1 MRLNRTIFQTEHSAM
16 FLDQISKAVM
26 ISNPQAG
33 RRHRKRA
40 QQIEI
45 AKRELEQSGVSV
57 TLCETAEVGDGAT
70 VAREAISNGAELIVV
85 CGGDG
90 TINDVVC
97 GMAHSQV
104 PLAVLPGGTA
114 NVLARELGLPL
125 DIAAAARTISRS
137 VPRRV
142 ALGNVGQRYFLL
154 MAGVGFDA
162 GVVKK
167 INLKVKKVFGM
178 ASYVIE
184 ALWQLVFE
192 RRMPFYV
199 YSDGRRHQAT
209 FACISRSQHYG
220 PVRMVRE
227 ADLFSD
233 QFYVYCF
240 HSGNPLRYLH
250 YAWTILASA
259 QPKMPAFTGFP
270 ARQIRCE
277 RIDSGE
283 KPVFLQ
289 VDGEFA
295 GQLPCTIE
303 IVPDALTLMVP
314 ANFASETNSHLLQK

>member
-1 MRLNRTIFQTEHSAM
+1 M
-16 FLDQISKAVM
+16 FLEQISKAVI
-26 ISNPQAG
+26 ISNPHAG
-33 RRHRKRA
+33 RQHRKRA

-45 AKRELEQSGVSV
+45 AKRELEQSGLSV
-57 TLCETAEVGDGAT
+57 ILFETTEVGNGAI

-137 VPRRV
+137 VPRKV

-167 INLKVKKVFGM
+167 LNLKVKKLFGM
-178 ASYVIE
+178 ASYVME
-184 ALWQLVFE
+184 ALRQLVFE
-192 RRMPFYV
+192 PPMPFYV
-199 YSDGRRHQAT
+199 YSEGCRYQAT

-227 ADLFSD
+227 ADLFSG
-233 QFYVYCF
+233 QFYVHCF
-240 HSGNPLRYLH
+240 HSRNPLRYLL
-250 YAWTILASA
+250 YAWSILVAEQSKL
-259 QPKMPAFTGFP
+259 PDFTGFP

-277 RIDSGE
+277 RIDSSE
-283 KPVFLQ
+283 RPVFLQ

-295 GQLPCTIE
+295 GELPCTIE

-314 ANFASETNSHLLQK
+314 ADFASGANPHFLQK